1 MDPKTAA
8 KQFEDLKR
16 ELDEAYALL
25 AVTVA
30 RLPIPMWLPAWR
42 QDQPLVTRS
51 LDLAWDL
58 VGQESTDPRHVGYTR
73 DVITAWVTAYEIGIV
88 ATASGPA
95 PWRLRA
101 MAMALATCRERA
113 GRVNRHLD
121 WVARENVRI
130 ARAGERHKGE
140 S

>member
-8 KQFEDLKR
+8 KQLEDLKR
-16 ELDEAYALL
+16 ELDLAYALL

-30 RLPIPMWLPAWR
+30 RLPVPMWLPAW
-42 QDQPLVTRS
+42 QEDQPLVLRS

-58 VGQESTDPRHVGYTR
+58 IGQESTDPRHAGYAR
-73 DVITAWVTAYEIGIV
+73 DMITAWATAYELGIT
-88 ATASGPA
+88 ATGSGPA
-95 PWRLRA
+95 PWRLRG

-113 GRVNRHLD
+113 AQVNRHLD
-121 WVARENVRI
+121 WLAREE
-130 ARAGERHKGE
+130 ARRRREG